1 MNSELNV
8 YQRVWFQRVFEPF
21 VRDNSE
27 KNISY
32 PFYLG
37 VSEKYINSKRRI
49 MIVGQET
56 RGFTSFK
63 PDWSIEETQRWAIDY
78 VDYQLHY
85 SNDQELKDKFKR
97 RNSST
102 FWSFFKLFS
111 KADIVPSWNNIDK
124 AQRYVGGETMS
135 LTEDIERKLN
145 CILPDSNKTLFQIE
159 VEITKPNAVV
169 FITGPRYT
177 VTMEAAM
184 NLKEGI
190 LEEAGLSLQNGCVD
204 ITEISGFGLPVFWT
218 YHPRYISNSRNPLNC
233 NEIFEKIIGQI
244 A

>member
-124 AQRYVGGETMS
+124 LVG
-135 LTEDIERKLN
+135 K
-145 CILPDSNKTLFQIE
+145 Q
-159 VEITKPNAVV
+159 
-169 FITGPRYT
+169 
-177 VTMEAAM
+177 
-184 NLKEGI
+184 
-190 LEEAGLSLQNGCVD
+190 
-204 ITEISGFGLPVFWT
+204 
-218 YHPRYISNSRNPLNC
+218 
-233 NEIFEKIIGQI
+233 
-244 A
+244 